1 MPSPTRNPNARLKSA
16 SAAVGLL
23 KAGDGALLL
32 MPGIVEP
39 FLRVR
44 LRHTFFHASSVL
56 IYGFQEARTRMKI
69 SFRWQWKRTSF
80 ASAALCVLL
89 TILGSLLAQ
98 DVPGLTRDANLGHL
112 NTVIT
117 WYRDTQNKVQAVGLP
132 SDAIY
137 EDSTRNLAAEVVRLA
152 FQSARAEAAL
162 INGSE
167 KSRNANQPPGATP
180 QQVAARIAA
189 EIDDTQNRID
199 EINKQLASA
208 PRSKRKAL
216 LDQRQKL
223 EGKLSLDKAVQDAI
237 QKMAA
242 FAEESTDTASQ
253 GLEGSINQ
261 LARSVPEVF
270 AEKAIPKSTVTKAN
284 TPSSPLAN
292 SSGLIGQ
299 AIMLMDRVRSMHEI
313 DQMIEETDHVR
324 QTAENLRRPLR
335 NALGAIIQRGRDLA
349 NQPDPPGN
357 AEKNPKQKAPQQTA
371 PQKNAPP
378 EDPRRE
384 YEDLIARFKQLS
396 NAAMPLG
403 QEILLL
409 EQTRANYIEWRRSI
423 VRESTDALR
432 SLLIRVIGIAL
443 ALGVVAIL
451 SDVWRRLTFRYIHD
465 PRRRRQFLLL
475 RRFVMGFLVGVVLIT
490 GFVSEFSSLA
500 TFAGFATAGIA
511 VALQALLL
519 SVAAYFFVVGRYG
532 IRAGDR
538 ISIAG
543 VTGDVIEIGLVRL
556 YLMELAGVG
565 VDLDP
570 TGRVVVF
577 SNSVLFQAGTPLFKQ
592 IPGTEYSWHELVVT
606 LAPGG
611 NYKLVQDKISG
622 AVNSIYERYRERIE
636 RQLGSVE
643 RQIEI
648 QFKVPKPEARLQLAD
663 TGIEFIVRYPVDI
676 RTAAEIDDHVSR
688 AMVDLVNGDP
698 ELKNAIAGA
707 PRIRAAIKG

>member
-1 MPSPTRNPNARLKSA
+1 MSKFFRPWWRRTWL
-16 SAAVGLL
+16 SAATLY
-23 KAGDGALLL
+23 
-32 MPGIVEP
+32 I
-39 FLRVR
+39 F
-44 LRHTFFHASSVL
+44 
-56 IYGFQEARTRMKI
+56 
-69 SFRWQWKRTSF
+69 
-80 ASAALCVLL
+80 L
-89 TILGSLLAQ
+89 TILFLTILQSSAQ
-98 DVPGLTRDANLGHL
+98 DVPELSRDAILGHL
-112 NTVIT
+112 NSVIT

-137 EDSTRNLAAEVVRLA
+137 EDSTRNLAGQAVRLA
-152 FQSARAEAAL
+152 FQSARAGAAL
-162 INGSE
+162 IGGNE
-167 KSRNANQPPGATP
+167 KNANQPANAP
-180 QQVAARIAA
+180 QQRDFTKTAARISA
-189 EIDDTQNRID
+189 EIDDTQNQID

-216 LDQRQKL
+216 LDERQRL
-223 EGKLSLDKAVQDAI
+223 EGKLSLDKTVQDAI

-242 FAEESTDTASQ
+242 FAEESTDTTSQ

-261 LARSVPEVF
+261 LARSVPEVV
-270 AEKAIPKSTVTKAN
+270 AENAIPKSTTTKAN
-284 TPSSPLAN
+284 TPSSPLA
-292 SSGLIGQ
+292 SSGGLIGQ

-313 DQMIEETDHVR
+313 DQMIKETEHVR
-324 QTAENLRRPLR
+324 QTAESLRKPLR
-335 NALGAIIQRGRDLA
+335 DALATIVQRGRDLA
-349 NQPDPPGN
+349 NQQTTPDN
-357 AEKNPKQKAPQQTA
+357 MQKNPKQKTPQQA
-371 PQKNAPP
+371 AQQQ
-378 EDPRRE
+378 DPRSE
-384 YEDLIARFKQLS
+384 YQDLIARFKQLS
-396 NAAMPLG
+396 SAAMPLS

-409 EQTRANYIEWRRSI
+409 EQTRATYTEWRRTI

-519 SVAAYFFVVGRYG
+519 SLAAYFFVVGRYG
-532 IRAGDR
+532 IRVGDR

-556 YLMELAGVG
+556 YLMELAGIG

-570 TGRVVVF
+570 TGRIVVF

-592 IPGTEYSWHELVVT
+592 IPGAEYSWHELAVT

-611 NYKLVQDKISG
+611 NYKLVQDKIST
-622 AVNSIYERYRERIE
+622 AVNSIYERYRETIE
-636 RQLGSVE
+636 RQLSSIE

-648 QFKVPKPEARLQLAD
+648 QFKMPKPEGRLQLAD
-663 TGIEFIVRYPVDI
+663 TGVEFIVRYPVDI

-688 AMVDLVNGDP
+688 AVVDLVNGVS

-707 PRIRAAIKG
+707 PKIRAAIKG